1 MKTASL
7 GLLEVIVVRAYF
19 PGEGDV
25 TALPCESS
33 LLDMYIGRYV
43 VRVGRGNGDSSL
55 FSFWREESVQ
65 FCYFLA
71 GGLMA

>member
-43 VRVGRGNGDSSL
+43 VRVGECAGGFFSL
-55 FSFWREESVQ
+55 L
-65 FCYFLA
+65 FLA
-71 GGLMA
+71 RRIR